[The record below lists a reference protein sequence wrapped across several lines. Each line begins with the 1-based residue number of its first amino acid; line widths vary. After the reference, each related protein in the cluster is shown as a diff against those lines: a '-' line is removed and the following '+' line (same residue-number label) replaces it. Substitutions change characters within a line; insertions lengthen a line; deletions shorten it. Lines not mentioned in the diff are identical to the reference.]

1 MGAKGMSLQ
10 VEAEAIP
17 TMVAEG
23 GTQARDSR
31 TVGQFIDF
39 PVLQQKYL
47 EVFKLWIQ

>member
-1 MGAKGMSLQ
+1 MSLQ

-39 PVLQQKYL
+39 SGTSTDERL